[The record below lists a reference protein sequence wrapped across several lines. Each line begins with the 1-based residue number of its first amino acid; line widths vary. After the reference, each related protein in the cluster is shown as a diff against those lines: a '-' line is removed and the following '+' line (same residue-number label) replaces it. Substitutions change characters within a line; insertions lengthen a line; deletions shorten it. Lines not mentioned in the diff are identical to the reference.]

1 MSSTALDR
9 VLAAQQSITEWQDDL
24 YRDLHRNPELSYV
37 ERQTHDRIAAELAAL
52 PGVEVLTGIGE
63 TGLVGV
69 LRNGAGP
76 TVLMRADIDGLP
88 VRELTGLDY
97 ASTATGVSVDG
108 EESPVMH
115 ACGHDVH
122 ISGLLGATRL
132 LAENPDCWSGTFV
145 ALFQPAEERA
155 GGAAKMVA
163 DGLLDRIPAPDVAFA
178 QHVTPYP
185 AGEVHACV
193 GPAYSTA
200 DSIKVTVFG
209 RGGHGSA
216 PHTTIDPAVL
226 VSSIVLR
233 LQTIVSREVPPG
245 EFAVVSVGKI
255 AVGSKVNI
263 ISDSGELQ
271 VNVRSYSDSTRER
284 VLAAIER
291 IVTAECQ
298 ASGSP
303 KPPTFEYF
311 DQFPLTVND
320 EAVTLRLRDAF
331 ADAFGDWYVEKPRS
345 GGSEDFSHIPEAFG
359 IPYCYWNIGGT
370 DRETY
375 RDAAKRGAVMSEIPM
390 NHSPFFAPVMHPTL
404 EVATRTILVAVLQW
418 APAVRA

>member
-1 MSSTALDR
+1 MPHAELDQL
-9 VLAAQQSITEWQDDL
+9 LARQDSITTWQDDL
-24 YRDLHRNPELSYV
+24 YLHLHRNPELSFV
-37 ERQTHDRIAAELAAL
+37 EHQTHDRIAHELAAL
-52 PGVEVLTGIGE
+52 PSVEVIEHIGE

-69 LRNGAGP
+69 LRNGDGP

-88 VRELTGLDY
+88 VQELTGLDY
-97 ASTATGVSVDG
+97 ASRATGISVDG

-132 LAENPDCWSGTFV
+132 LAENPDSWSGTFL
-145 ALFQPAEERA
+145 ALFQPAEERG
-155 GGAAKMVA
+155 GGAEKMVA
-163 DGLLDRIPAPDVAFA
+163 DGLTERIPRPDVAFS

-185 AGEVHACV
+185 AGDVHACV

-209 RGGHGSA
+209 RGGHGSS

-233 LQTIVSREVPPG
+233 LQTIVSRETRPG
-245 EFAVVSVGKI
+245 EFAVVTVGKI
-255 AVGSKVNI
+255 VVGSKVNI

-271 VNVRSYSDSTRER
+271 INVRSYSESTRKR
-284 VLAAIER
+284 VLESIER
-291 IVTAECQ
+291 IVMAECD

-311 DQFPLTVND
+311 DQFPITVND
-320 EAVTLRLRDAF
+320 EAVTTRLRSAF
-331 ADAFGDWYVEKPRS
+331 AHAFGERYDERPRS
-345 GGSEDFSHIPEAFG
+345 NGSEDFSHIPNAFG
-359 IPYCYWNIGGT
+359 IPYCYWNVGGG

-375 RDAAKRGAVMSEIPM
+375 KDAEKRGVITSEIPM

-404 EVATRTILVAVLQW
+404 EAATKAILVAVLEW
-418 APAVRA
+418 APATN

>member
-1 MSSTALDR
+1 MNVADLDR
-9 VLAAQQSITEWQDDL
+9 ILARQDSITSWQDDL
-24 YRDLHRNPELSYV
+24 YVHFHRNPELSFV
-37 ERQTHDRIAAELAAL
+37 EHRTHDRIAAELAAIEQ
-52 PGVEVLTGIGE
+52 VEVIGRIGE

-69 LRNGAGP
+69 LRNGDGP

-97 ASTATGVSVDG
+97 ASTAQGTSVDG
-108 EESPVMH
+108 ETSPVMH

-122 ISGLLGATRL
+122 ITGLLGATRL
-132 LAENPDCWSGTFV
+132 LAENTDCWSGTFV
-145 ALFQPAEERA
+145 ALFQPAEERG

-163 DGLLDRIPAPDVAFA
+163 DGLTERIPRPDVAFS
-178 QHVTPYP
+178 QHVTPLP
-185 AGEVHACV
+185 SGEVHACV

-200 DSIKVTVFG
+200 DSVKVTVFG

-233 LQTIVSREVPPG
+233 LQSIVSREIRPG
-245 EFAVVSVGKI
+245 DFAVVTVGKI
-255 AVGSKVNI
+255 VVGNKVNI
-263 ISDSGELQ
+263 ISDCGELQ
-271 VNVRSYSDSTRER
+271 INVRSYSESTRSR
-284 VLAAIER
+284 ILASIER
-291 IVTAECQ
+291 IVTAECE

-311 DQFPLTVND
+311 DQFPITIND
-320 EAVTLRLRDAF
+320 EAVTTRLRGAF
-331 ADAFGDWYVEKPRS
+331 AEAFGDRYTERPRS

-359 IPYCYWNIGGT
+359 IPYCYWNVGGM
-370 DRETY
+370 DRETFK
-375 RDAAKRGAVMSEIPM
+375 DAEKRGTIMSEIPM

-404 EVATRTILVAVLQW
+404 EAATKAILVAVLEW
-418 APAVRA
+418 APATG

>member
-1 MSSTALDR
+1 MSTSAMDR
-9 VLAAQQSITEWQDDL
+9 ILAAQESIASWQDDL
-24 YRDLHRNPELSYV
+24 YLHFHRNPELSFV
-37 ERQTHDRIAAELAAL
+37 EHATHDKIADELSSMA
-52 PGVEVLTGIGE
+52 GVEVVRNVGE

-69 LRNGAGP
+69 LRNGSGP

-97 ASTATGVSVDG
+97 ASTARGTSVDG
-108 EESPVMH
+108 EESAVMH

-122 ISGLLGATRL
+122 ITGLLSATRL
-132 LAENPDCWSGTFV
+132 LAENPDCWSGTFL
-145 ALFQPAEERA
+145 ALFQPAEERG
-155 GGAAKMVA
+155 GGAQKMVN
-163 DGLLDRIPAPDVAFA
+163 DNLTERIPVPDVAFS

-185 AGEVHACV
+185 AGEVHACS

-216 PHTTIDPAVL
+216 PHTTIDPALL

-233 LQTIVSREVPPG
+233 LQGIVSREVRPG
-245 EFAVVSVGKI
+245 DFAVVTVGKI
-255 AVGSKVNI
+255 AVGNKVNI

-271 VNVRSYSDSTRER
+271 INVRSYSDSTRQR
-284 VLAAIER
+284 VLSAIER
-291 IVTAECQ
+291 IVTAECE

-320 EAVTLRLRDAF
+320 GQVTERLQQAF
-331 ADAFGDWYVEKPRS
+331 AAEFGDWYTERPRS
-345 GGSEDFSHIPEAFG
+345 GGSEDFSHIPNAFG
-359 IPYCYWNIGGT
+359 IPFCYWNVGGM

-375 RDAAKRGAVMSEIPM
+375 KDAEKRGAVMSEIPM

-404 EVATRTILVAVLQW
+404 DAATKAILVAVLEW
-418 APAVRA
+418 APTA